1 MKYLSAYYIY
11 KKGERIFM
19 GKKFIGCAVN
29 FLVRAIIG
37 LGIIFFVNKYLDYRN
52 INVSVGLN
60 EISFL
65 TSGFLG
71 IPGVFLLY
79 GILFYGIL

>member
-1 MKYLSAYYIY
+1 
-11 KKGERIFM
+11 M

-37 LGIIFFVNKYLDYRN
+37 LGIIFFVNKYLDYHN

>member
-1 MKYLSAYYIY
+1 
-11 KKGERIFM
+11 M
-19 GKKFIGCAVN
+19 GKRFGGWIVN

-52 INVSVGLN
+52 VNISVGLN

-65 TSGFLG
+65 TTGFLG

-79 GILFYGIL
+79 GILFYRIL

>member
-1 MKYLSAYYIY
+1 
-11 KKGERIFM
+11 M

-71 IPGVFLLY
+71 IPGGFLLY

>member
-1 MKYLSAYYIY
+1 
-11 KKGERIFM
+11 M

-52 INVSVGLN
+52 INISVGLN

-79 GILFYGIL
+79 GILFYGILYKIYKDLQFLF

>member
-1 MKYLSAYYIY
+1 
-11 KKGERIFM
+11 M
-19 GKKFIGCAVN
+19 GKRFGGWIVN

-52 INVSVGLN
+52 VNVSVGLN
-60 EISFL
+60 GISFL
-65 TSGFLG
+65 TTGFLG

-79 GILFYGIL
+79 GILFYRIL